1 MIGREVRFRTT
12 PDGLVLDASGDL
24 AGTVI
29 DVGVGTV
36 TIHGEQLGC
45 VVLPLTA
52 LEDLQDVTEDA
63 GGGAGGSAAGQ

>member
-1 MIGREVRFRTT
+1 MIGREIRFRATAQ
-12 PDGLVLDASGDL
+12 GLVLDAAGDL

-45 VVLPLTA
+45 VVLPLVT
-52 LEDLQDVTEDA
+52 LENLQDVTEDA
-63 GGGAGGSAAGQ
+63 DGGAGGSAAGQ